1 VKKVVSK
8 AHRRTRAALAMM
20 DLSGRTTTKVS
31 RLPLRQE
38 RGVEGD
44 WYAVGR
50 DMRAAVEKQARPVLT
65 SGR

>member
-1 VKKVVSK
+1 MKKVVSK

-20 DLSGRTTTKVS
+20 DLSGRTTVKVS
-31 RLPLRQE
+31 HLPIRRE
-38 RGVEGD
+38 RGIEGD

-50 DMRAAVEKQARPVLT
+50 DMRAAVEKQARPILT